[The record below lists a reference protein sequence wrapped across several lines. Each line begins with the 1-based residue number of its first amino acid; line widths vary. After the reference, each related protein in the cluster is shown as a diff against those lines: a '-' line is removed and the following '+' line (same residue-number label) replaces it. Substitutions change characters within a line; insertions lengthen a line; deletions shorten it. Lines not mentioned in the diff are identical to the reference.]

1 MSIEFQDFAI
11 WKSDTWI
18 FWGMPK
24 LNWDKMISHQA
35 HNFLSSKYYNLILAK
50 IINEHALYGLSQ
62 YIHIFNQK
70 RKNVFY

>member
-1 MSIEFQDFAI
+1 
-11 WKSDTWI
+11 
-18 FWGMPK
+18 
-24 LNWDKMISHQA
+24 MISHQA